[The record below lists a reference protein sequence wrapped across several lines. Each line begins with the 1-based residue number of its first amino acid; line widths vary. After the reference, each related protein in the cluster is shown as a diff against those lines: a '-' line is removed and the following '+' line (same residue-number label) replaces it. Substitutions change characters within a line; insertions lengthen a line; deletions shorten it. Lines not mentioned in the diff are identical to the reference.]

1 MKKSEEEIRSRV
13 IGGLSMEH
21 AITETKLLSTISEEV
36 LSESR
41 EDYIRL
47 RERKQVRRNVFNS
60 IRRLD
65 VLQDL
70 LEDEEITEIM
80 VNGANRIFIEKGG
93 KLIETDRKFSSKE
106 KLEEIIQQI
115 ASKGN
120 RIVNE
125 TSPILDVRLDDGSRV
140 NIVLPPI
147 AIDGPVV
154 TIRRFPKEALTMK
167 RLIELG
173 AITQEAADFLEKLVR
188 ARYNIFISG
197 GTGAGKTTFLN
208 ILSGFIPKEERV
220 ITIEDSA
227 ELQIQHVKN
236 FVRLES
242 RNENIEG
249 ENEVTIRELI
259 RSALR
264 MRPDRVV
271 VGEVRDEVAIDM
283 LQAMNTGHDGSLS
296 TGHANSA
303 SDMLNRLETLV
314 LMGID
319 IPVTAIRGQIAS
331 AIDIIVHLGRL
342 RDSSRKVLEIDEV
355 GEFRDGMIELIPLYQ
370 FQEFGEHQGKIEGEL
385 RATKHSLRNVSKCKR
400 AGVSI

>member
-93 KLIETDRKFSSKE
+93 KLIETDREFSSKD

-125 TSPILDVRLDDGSRV
+125 TSPILDVRLEDGSRV

-173 AITQEAADFLEKLVR
+173 AITKEAAGFLEKLVR

-236 FVRLES
+236 LVRLES

-314 LMGID
+314 LMGLD

-355 GEFRDGMIELIPLYQ
+355 GEFRDGMIELIPLYR
-370 FQEFGEHQGKIEGEL
+370 FQEFSEHQGKIEGEL

>member
-93 KLIETDRKFSSKE
+93 KLIETDREFSSKD

-125 TSPILDVRLDDGSRV
+125 TSPILDVRLEDGSRV

-173 AITQEAADFLEKLVR
+173 AITKEAADFLEKLVR

-236 FVRLES
+236 LVRLES

-314 LMGID
+314 LMGLD

-355 GEFRDGMIELIPLYQ
+355 GEFRDGMIELIPLYR
-370 FQEFGEHQGKIEGEL
+370 FQEFSEHQGKIEGEL

>member
-93 KLIETDRKFSSKE
+93 KLIETDREFSSKD

-125 TSPILDVRLDDGSRV
+125 TSPILDVRLEDGSRV

-173 AITQEAADFLEKLVR
+173 AITKEAADFLEKLVR

-236 FVRLES
+236 LVRLES

-283 LQAMNTGHDGSLS
+283 LQAMNTGQLVRTSYQHIFHCSVITIGNI
-296 TGHANSA
+296 TRIGVHAQ
-303 SDMLNRLETLV
+303 L
-314 LMGID
+314 
-319 IPVTAIRGQIAS
+319 TA
-331 AIDIIVHLGRL
+331 
-342 RDSSRKVLEIDEV
+342 
-355 GEFRDGMIELIPLYQ
+355 LYVM
-370 FQEFGEHQGKIEGEL
+370 
-385 RATKHSLRNVSKCKR
+385 NM
-400 AGVSI
+400 

>member
-13 IGGLSMEH
+13 VGGLSMEH

-80 VNGANRIFIEKGG
+80 VNGTNRIFIEKGG
-93 KLIETDRKFSSKE
+93 KLIETDREFSSKD

-125 TSPILDVRLDDGSRV
+125 TSPILDVRLEDGSRV

-173 AITQEAADFLEKLVR
+173 AITKEAAGFLEKLVR

-236 FVRLES
+236 LVRLES

-283 LQAMNTGHDGSLS
+283 LQAMNTGH
-296 TGHANSA
+296 
-303 SDMLNRLETLV
+303 LV
-314 LMGID
+314 
-319 IPVTAIRGQIAS
+319 
-331 AIDIIVHLGRL
+331 
-342 RDSSRKVLEIDEV
+342 
-355 GEFRDGMIELIPLYQ
+355 FR
-370 FQEFGEHQGKIEGEL
+370 
-385 RATKHSLRNVSKCKR
+385 S
-400 AGVSI
+400 

>member
-13 IGGLSMEH
+13 VGGLSMEH

-93 KLIETDRKFSSKE
+93 KLIETDREFSSKE

-125 TSPILDVRLDDGSRV
+125 TSPILDVRLEDGSRV

-173 AITQEAADFLEKLVR
+173 AITKEAAGFLEKLVR

-236 FVRLES
+236 LVRLES

-283 LQAMNTGHDGSLS
+283 LQAMNTGH
-296 TGHANSA
+296 
-303 SDMLNRLETLV
+303 LV
-314 LMGID
+314 
-319 IPVTAIRGQIAS
+319 
-331 AIDIIVHLGRL
+331 
-342 RDSSRKVLEIDEV
+342 
-355 GEFRDGMIELIPLYQ
+355 FR
-370 FQEFGEHQGKIEGEL
+370 
-385 RATKHSLRNVSKCKR
+385 S
-400 AGVSI
+400 

>member
-93 KLIETDRKFSSKE
+93 KLIETDREFSSKE

-125 TSPILDVRLDDGSRV
+125 TSPILDVRLEDGSRV

-173 AITQEAADFLEKLVR
+173 AITKEAAGFLEKLVR

-236 FVRLES
+236 LVRLES

-283 LQAMNTGHDGSLS
+283 LQAMNTGQAVCVILRRIERPKNGTFSL
-296 TGHANSA
+296 
-303 SDMLNRLETLV
+303 LWLLEESKDILV
-314 LMGID
+314 YY
-319 IPVTAIRGQIAS
+319 
-331 AIDIIVHLGRL
+331 
-342 RDSSRKVLEIDEV
+342 K
-355 GEFRDGMIELIPLYQ
+355 LI
-370 FQEFGEHQGKIEGEL
+370 F
-385 RATKHSLRNVSKCKR
+385 
-400 AGVSI
+400 

>member
-13 IGGLSMEH
+13 VGGLSMEH

-80 VNGANRIFIEKGG
+80 VNGTNRIFIEKGG
-93 KLIETDRKFSSKE
+93 KLIETDREFSSKD

-125 TSPILDVRLDDGSRV
+125 TSPILDVRLEDGSRV

-173 AITQEAADFLEKLVR
+173 AITKEAAGFLEKLVR

-236 FVRLES
+236 LVRLES

-314 LMGID
+314 LMGLD

-355 GEFRDGMIELIPLYQ
+355 GEFRDGMIELIPLYR
-370 FQEFGEHQGKIEGEL
+370 FQEFSEHQGKIEGEL

>member
-13 IGGLSMEH
+13 VGGLSMEH

-93 KLIETDRKFSSKE
+93 KLIETDREFSSKD

-125 TSPILDVRLDDGSRV
+125 TSPILDVRLEDGSRV

-173 AITQEAADFLEKLVR
+173 AITKEAAGFLEKLVR

-236 FVRLES
+236 LVRLES

-283 LQAMNTGHDGSLS
+283 LQAMNTGQAVCVILRRIESPKNGTFRLS
-296 TGHANSA
+296 
-303 SDMLNRLETLV
+303 
-314 LMGID
+314 
-319 IPVTAIRGQIAS
+319 
-331 AIDIIVHLGRL
+331 
-342 RDSSRKVLEIDEV
+342 
-355 GEFRDGMIELIPLYQ
+355 
-370 FQEFGEHQGKIEGEL
+370 
-385 RATKHSLRNVSKCKR
+385 
-400 AGVSI
+400 

>member
-93 KLIETDRKFSSKE
+93 KLIETDREFSSKD

-125 TSPILDVRLDDGSRV
+125 TSPILDVRLEDGSRV

-173 AITQEAADFLEKLVR
+173 AITKEAAGFLEKLVR

-236 FVRLES
+236 LVRLES

-314 LMGID
+314 L
-319 IPVTAIRGQIAS
+319 PVTAIRGQIAS

-355 GEFRDGMIELIPLYQ
+355 GEFRDGMIELIPLYR
-370 FQEFGEHQGKIEGEL
+370 FQEFSEHQGKIEGEL